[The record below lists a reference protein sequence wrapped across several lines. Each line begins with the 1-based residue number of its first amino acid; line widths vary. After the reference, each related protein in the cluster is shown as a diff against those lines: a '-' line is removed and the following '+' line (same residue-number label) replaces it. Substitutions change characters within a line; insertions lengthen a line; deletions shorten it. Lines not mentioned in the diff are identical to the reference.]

1 MGRVRGGS
9 KAQTRLGKERLAIII
24 FLNLTCCE
32 LCNFHKLKSQFVM
45 FERKTMFGVAALGL
59 SAVAG
64 YGLYKYVRARQKAQ
78 QIKDAIDDMVCSRKS
93 SLIFCSILNYFRLIV
108 RLMYT

>member
-9 KAQTRLGKERLAIII
+9 WSKSTNETRQGRLAIII

-64 YGLYKYVRARQKAQ
+64 YGLFKYVRARQKAQ

-93 SLIFCSILNYFRLIV
+93 SLVFAPF
-108 RLMYT
+108 